1 MQKIQLVNKQIMYI
15 HKELRNVKAF
25 FKESAYYFMT
35 FHNNMKNALSK
46 FNNDDLFNDL
56 HYTNFTHVS
65 IVEHFTHKIKA
76 ISEAQSNIHK
86 HLKKEGNKLK
96 VIEKELSS
104 KHKTFSLSKSN
115 KHLSPN
121 KTDNTLIINASK
133 LLHSTRNNMK
143 EAFETYISLLYSF
156 GETNSMLTQMLDE
169 SIQKFNDNSPV
180 FSQRVD
186 TIVNCSPF
194 YTINVNKCQNV
205 VKRSTT
211 NNNNINN
218 SKKLNL
224 STLGNHSSKDCG
236 DKVEYYY
243 TSSSKNA
250 KRNKIEFTKLSRSC
264 DVINENPEIEK
275 NEMIKGEKE
284 INDNDNNNIF
294 ERLSPCIVES
304 GNKTIDFM
312 KEDDEKGGV
321 YDGLD
326 YSQEDD
332 DDNDND
338 NKNDNESID
347 SFAIHNV
354 NDESGKKFELSN
366 NITNIDSTL

>member
-25 FKESAYYFMT
+25 FKESSYYFMT
-35 FHNNMKNALSK
+35 FHNNMITALSK

-56 HYTNFTHVS
+56 HYTNYTHIS
-65 IVEHFTHKIKA
+65 IVEHFTQKIKA

-96 VIEKELSS
+96 LLEKELSS
-104 KHKTFSLSKSN
+104 KHKTFPLIKSN
-115 KHLSPN
+115 KQPSSN
-121 KTDNTLIINASK
+121 KNDNTLIINASK

-194 YTINVNKCQNV
+194 YTINVNKCESV
-205 VKRSTT
+205 VKRS
-211 NNNNINN
+211 NNNN
-218 SKKLNL
+218 KVNL
-224 STLGNHSSKDCG
+224 TGLGNNNNNSKDCG

-243 TSSSKNA
+243 SSSSKSVT
-250 KRNKIEFTKLSRSC
+250 KNKIGFTRLSRSC

-284 INDNDNNNIF
+284 RNVNDNNNNIF

-332 DDNDND
+332 END